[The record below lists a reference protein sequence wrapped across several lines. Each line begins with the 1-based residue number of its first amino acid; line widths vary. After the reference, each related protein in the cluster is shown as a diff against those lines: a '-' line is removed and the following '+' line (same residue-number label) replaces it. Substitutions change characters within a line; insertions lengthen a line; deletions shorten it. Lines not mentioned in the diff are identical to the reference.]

1 MLKLTWLKLF
11 KEWVKCLSRRGY
23 KNALSIYICAQC
35 ILSAV
40 KLTQYSN
47 NFIILDYFQR
57 PRNHK
62 AKAVDT
68 LAGVVDQVSRG
79 TVHCLK
85 FHGKCSKAPIARQ
98 PEGWV
103 LLENFAVQMHT
114 DICSHVLRAY
124 LQNLR
129 RKLGN
134 QFLCMAYMCLLSLVH
149 STGFKNYFPPSF
161 KISNLSLYIYFY
173 IIYTH
178 KPQY

>member
-1 MLKLTWLKLF
+1 MANLTWLKLF

-23 KNALSIYICAQC
+23 KNALCICICAQH
-35 ILSAV
+35 ILLAM

-62 AKAVDT
+62 AKAVDA

-79 TVHCLK
+79 AVHRLK
-85 FHGKCSKAPIARQ
+85 FHGKRPKAPVTRQ

-124 LQNLR
+124 LQNLS

-134 QFLCMAYMCLLSLVH
+134 QFLCMVHMCQAIIPSSLHRV
-149 STGFKNYFPPSF
+149 
-161 KISNLSLYIYFY
+161 
-173 IIYTH
+173 
-178 KPQY
+178 

>member
-1 MLKLTWLKLF
+1 MVKLTWPKLF
-11 KEWVKCLSRRGY
+11 KEWVKCLSTSGY
-23 KNALSIYICAQC
+23 KNALCIYICAQC

-47 NFIILDYFQR
+47 DFIILDYFQR

-62 AKAVDT
+62 AKAVDA
-68 LAGVVDQVSRG
+68 LSGVVDQVSRG
-79 TVHCLK
+79 TVHSLK
-85 FHGKCSKAPIARQ
+85 LHGKCSKAPITGQ

-103 LLENFAVQMHT
+103 LLENFAVQMHA
-114 DICSHVLRAY
+114 DIRSHVLRAY

-129 RKLGN
+129 RKHGN
-134 QFLCMAYMCLLSLVH
+134 QFSCMGSVCLLSPIH
-149 STGFKNYFPPSF
+149 YTAFKNYFPPSYR
-161 KISNLSLYIYFY
+161 ISDLSLYIYFY